1 MGVVSRYEH
10 IEKMKDLIQELNNAS
25 VAYYTST
32 PIMSDYDWDKK
43 YEELQMLESQENIIF
58 PNSPTQNVGYT
69 VSDKLNEVK
78 LDHLMLS
85 LDKTK
90 SINDLK
96 QFAGNKQCIV
106 SVKCDGLSTTL
117 KYKHGKL
124 VSAATRGNGY
134 EGTDVLQN
142 VLTIKNIP
150 KKIPYDDELIIDGET
165 IIGWDTFNKINEN
178 IKDLDKKYKHPRNL
192 VSGSLLLLDSKEA
205 AQRNMRFI
213 AWRVIKGFE
222 HEFVY
227 EDLQSAKVC
236 GFEVVPMLVYSN
248 SDKDFLRG
256 ILEKIKD
263 LADVNNIPYDG
274 AVMAYDDYTYGESL
288 GKTDK
293 FFRHSISYK
302 YEDQLYETVL
312 KDIEWNTSKT
322 GLINPVAVF
331 EPIDLDGAITTR
343 ATLHNISYI
352 KKLSLGIGD
361 RIRVYRSNKVIPK
374 VHDSIDKSNNF
385 TIPSKCPICGGET
398 KIVKENDS
406 EVLMCMNDYCQGKLL
421 GKLSH
426 AVSRNA
432 LNVDNLSEAT
442 LEKFISLGW
451 LNSIKSI
458 YHLSDYKGKMY
469 SLEGFGKKSVDKL
482 LESIEKSRETTLD
495 RFIYALSVPLIG
507 KSASK
512 DIAKHFKYNFDKFYH
527 CFSCGYGYFWN
538 LKVDGIGVVASNNIQ
553 KFAITYMDKVF
564 ELSKEFTFKIPN
576 ESNHTQNTLQ
586 GKTFVITGSL
596 EKYSNRDELKSVIE
610 SYGGKVSGSVSAK
623 TFALIN
629 NDIESSSSKN
639 KKAKSLGVQIIN
651 EEQFMQLIGE

>member
-1 MGVVSRYEH
+1 MGIKSKYER
-10 IEKMKDLIQELNNAS
+10 IEKMKSLIEELNNAS
-25 VAYYTST
+25 IAYYTST

-43 YEELQMLESQENIIF
+43 YEELQILESQENIIF

-69 VSDKLNEVK
+69 VSDKLNEVN

-96 QFAGNKQCIV
+96 QFAGNKQCIT

-117 KYKHGKL
+117 KYKHGEL
-124 VSAATRGNGY
+124 VSAVTRGNGY

-165 IIGWDTFNKINEN
+165 IIGWDTFNEINSKIKPPDE
-178 IKDLDKKYKHPRNL
+178 KYKHPRNL

-205 AQRNMRFI
+205 SQRNMRFI

-222 HEFVY
+222 HKSVY
-227 EDLQSAKVC
+227 EDLQNAKVC
-236 GFEVVPMLVYSN
+236 GFEVVPMLIYSN
-248 SDKDFLRG
+248 PDKDSLQG

-274 AVMAYDDYTYGESL
+274 AVIAYDDYAYGESL

-293 FFRHSISYK
+293 FFRHSIAYK

-322 GLINPVAVF
+322 GLINPVAIF

-385 TIPSKCPICGGET
+385 TIPEKCPICCGRT

-406 EVLMCMNDYCQGKLL
+406 EVLMCMNDDCQGKLL

-451 LNSIKSI
+451 LDSIKSI

-482 LESIEKSRETTLD
+482 LESIERSRETTLD
-495 RFIYALSVPLIG
+495 RFIYALSVPMIG

-512 DIAKHFKYNFDKFYH
+512 DIAKHFKYNFDEFYH

-553 KFAITYMDKVF
+553 KFAVTHADKVF
-564 ELSKEFTFKIPN
+564 ELSKEFTFKIPD
-576 ESNHTQNTLQ
+576 ESNHNQNIIQ

-596 EKYSNRDELKSVIE
+596 EKYSNRDELKSIIE
-610 SYGGKVSGSVSAK
+610 SNGGKVSGSVSAK

-639 KKAKSLGVQIIN
+639 KKAKSFGVQIIN
-651 EEQFMQLIGE
+651 EEQFMQLLN

>member
-1 MGVVSRYEH
+1 MGVVSRYER
-10 IEKMKDLIQELNNAS
+10 IEKMKTLIEELNNAS
-25 VAYYTST
+25 IAYYTST

-43 YEELQMLESQENIIF
+43 YEELQMLENQENIIF

-96 QFAGNKQCIV
+96 QFTGNKQCIV

-117 KYKHGKL
+117 KYVHGEL
-124 VSAATRGNGY
+124 VSAVTRGNGY

-165 IIGWDTFNKINEN
+165 IIGWDTFNKINES
-178 IKDLDKKYKHPRNL
+178 IKDSDKKYKHPRNL

-205 AQRNMRFI
+205 AQRNMRFV

-222 HEFVY
+222 HKSVY
-227 EDLQSAKVC
+227 EDLQDSKHC
-236 GFEVVPMLVYSN
+236 GFEVVPMLIYSN
-248 SDKDFLRG
+248 SDKDYLHG

-263 LADVNNIPYDG
+263 LADANNIPYDG
-274 AVMAYDDYTYGESL
+274 AVMAYDNYSYGESL

-293 FFRHSISYK
+293 FFRHSIAYK

-374 VHDSIDKSNNF
+374 VHDSIDKSNDF
-385 TIPSKCPICGGET
+385 TIPDKCPICDGET

-406 EVLMCMNDYCQGKLL
+406 EVLMCMNDNCQGKLL
-421 GKLSH
+421 GKLVH

-432 LNVDNLSEAT
+432 LDIDGLSEAT
-442 LEKFISLGW
+442 LEKFITLGW
-451 LNSIKSI
+451 LDSIKSI

-469 SLEGFGKKSVDKL
+469 NLEGFGKKSVDNL
-482 LESIEKSRETTLD
+482 LESIDKSRETTLD
-495 RFIYALSVPLIG
+495 RFIYSLSIPLIG

-512 DIAKHFKYNFDKFYH
+512 DIAKHFKYNFDEFYH

-564 ELSKEFTFKIPN
+564 ELSKEFTFKIPS
-576 ESNHTQNTLQ
+576 ESNNTQNTLQ

-596 EKYSNRDELKSVIE
+596 KKYSNRDELKSVIE
-610 SYGGKVSGSVSAK
+610 SNGGKVSGSVSAK

-639 KKAKSLGVQIIN
+639 KKAKSVGVQIIN
-651 EEQFMQLIGE
+651 EEQFMQLLN

>member
-1 MGVVSRYEH
+1 MGVESRYER
-10 IEKMKDLIQELNNAS
+10 IEKIKTLIEELNNAS
-25 VAYYTST
+25 IAYYTST

-43 YEELQMLESQENIIF
+43 YEELQMLENQENIIF

-69 VSDKLNEVK
+69 ISDKLNEVK

-117 KYKHGKL
+117 KYIHGEL
-124 VSAATRGNGY
+124 VSAVTRGNGY

-142 VLTIKNIP
+142 ALTIKNIP

-165 IIGWDTFNKINEN
+165 IIGWDTFNEINLKIKPPDE
-178 IKDLDKKYKHPRNL
+178 KYKHPRNL
-192 VSGSLLLLDSKEA
+192 VSGSLRLLDSKEA
-205 AQRNMRFI
+205 AKRNMRFI

-222 HEFVY
+222 HKFVY

-248 SDKDFLRG
+248 SDKDSLQG

-263 LADVNNIPYDG
+263 LADANNIPYDG
-274 AVMAYDDYTYGESL
+274 AVMAYDDYDYGESL

-331 EPIDLDGAITTR
+331 EPVDLDGAITTR

-564 ELSKEFTFKIPN
+564 ELSKEFTFKIPS
-576 ESNHTQNTLQ
+576 ESNNAQNTLQ

>member
-1 MGVVSRYEH
+1 MGNT
-10 IEKMKDLIQELNNAS
+10 IGKMKELIQELNTAS
-25 VAYYTST
+25 YAYYTST

-96 QFAGNKQCIV
+96 QFAGNKQCIA

-117 KYKHGKL
+117 KYIHGEL
-124 VSAATRGNGY
+124 VSAVTRGNGY

-165 IIGWDTFNKINEN
+165 IIGWDTFNNINES
-178 IKDLDKKYKHPRNL
+178 IKDTDKKYKHPRNL

-205 AQRNMRFI
+205 AQRDMRFI
-213 AWRVIKGFE
+213 GWRVIKGFE
-222 HEFVY
+222 HKSVY

-248 SDKDFLRG
+248 SDKDFLHG

-263 LADVNNIPYDG
+263 LADANNIPYDG
-274 AVMAYDDYTYGESL
+274 AVMAYDDYAYGESL

-293 FFRHSISYK
+293 FFRHSIAYK

-322 GLINPVAVF
+322 GLINPVAIF

-385 TIPSKCPICGGET
+385 TIPEKCPICGGET

-406 EVLMCMNDYCQGKLL
+406 EVLICMNDDCQGKLL
-421 GKLSH
+421 GKLVH

-432 LNVDNLSEAT
+432 LDIDGLSEAT

-495 RFIYALSVPLIG
+495 RFVYSLSIPMIG

-512 DIAKHFKYNFDKFYH
+512 DIAEFFEYDLIKFFEKTYSVNCLGNIAYKNYKKYCRNHYEEILDLSSEFNFKTQDK
-527 CFSCGYGYFWN
+527 SLTN
-538 LKVDGIGVVASNNIQ
+538 KTNI
-553 KFAITYMDKVF
+553 
-564 ELSKEFTFKIPN
+564 
-576 ESNHTQNTLQ
+576 LQ
-586 GKTFVITGSL
+586 DKTFVITGL
-596 EKYSNRDELKSVIE
+596 LDKYSNRDELKSVIE
-610 SYGGKVSGSVSAK
+610 SNGGKVSGSVSAR

-639 KKAKSLGVQIIN
+639 KKAKSLGIQIIN
-651 EEQFMQLIGE
+651 EEQFMQLLN

>member
-1 MGVVSRYEH
+1 MGVKSRYEH

-25 VAYYTST
+25 IEYYTST

-43 YEELQMLESQENIIF
+43 YEELQMLENQENIIF
-58 PNSPTQNVGYT
+58 QNSPTQNVGYT

-96 QFAGNKQCIV
+96 QFSGNKQCIV
-106 SVKCDGLSTTL
+106 SIKCDGLSTTL
-117 KYKHGKL
+117 KYVHGEL
-124 VSAATRGNGY
+124 VSAVTRGNGY
-134 EGTDVLQN
+134 EGIDVLQN

-150 KKIPYDDELIIDGET
+150 KKIPYYDELIIDGET
-165 IIGWDTFNKINEN
+165 IIGWDTFNKINES
-178 IKDLDKKYKHPRNL
+178 IKDTDKKYKHPRNL

-213 AWRVIKGFE
+213 TWRVIKGFE
-222 HEFVY
+222 HKSVYENLQYSKDCGFETVPMIPYAGY
-227 EDLQSAKVC
+227 EDLQV
-236 GFEVVPMLVYSN
+236 
-248 SDKDFLRG
+248 
-256 ILEKIKD
+256 ILDTIKD
-263 LADVNNIPYDG
+263 LADANNIPYDG
-274 AVMAYDDYTYGESL
+274 AVMTYDDYAYGESL

-293 FFRHSISYK
+293 FFRHSIAYK

-385 TIPSKCPICGGET
+385 TIPYKCPICGGRTE
-398 KIVKENDS
+398 IVKENDS
-406 EVLMCMNDYCQGKLL
+406 EVLMCMNDDCQGKLL

-442 LEKFISLGW
+442 LDKFISLGW

-495 RFIYALSVPLIG
+495 RFIYALSVPMIG

-512 DIAKHFKYNFDKFYH
+512 DIAKHFKYNFDEFYH

-553 KFAITYMDKVF
+553 KFAITYTDKVF
-564 ELSKEFTFKIPN
+564 ELSKEFTFKISS

-596 EKYSNRDELKSVIE
+596 DKYSNRDELKSVIE

>member
-1 MGVVSRYEH
+1 MGVVSQYER
-10 IEKMKDLIQELNNAS
+10 IEKMKMLIEELNNAS
-25 VAYYTST
+25 IAYYTST

-43 YEELQMLESQENIIF
+43 YEELQMLENQENIIF

-117 KYKHGKL
+117 KYIHGEL
-124 VSAATRGNGY
+124 VSAVTRGNGY

-165 IIGWDTFNKINEN
+165 IIGWDTFNKINSK
-178 IKDLDKKYKHPRNL
+178 IKPPDEKYKHPRNL
-192 VSGSLLLLDSKEA
+192 VSGSLRLLDSKEA
-205 AQRNMRFI
+205 AQRNMQFI

-222 HEFVY
+222 HKFVY

-248 SDKDFLRG
+248 SDKDSLQG

-263 LADVNNIPYDG
+263 LADANNIPYDG
-274 AVMAYDDYTYGESL
+274 AVMAYDDYDYGESL

-312 KDIEWNTSKT
+312 KDIKWNTSKT
-322 GLINPVAVF
+322 GLINPVAIF

-385 TIPSKCPICGGET
+385 TIPEKCPICGGET

-406 EVLMCMNDYCQGKLL
+406 EVLMCMNDDCQGKLL
-421 GKLSH
+421 GKLVYV
-426 AVSRNA
+426 VSRNA
-432 LNVDNLSEAT
+432 LNIDGLSEAT

-458 YHLSDYKGKMY
+458 YNLSDYKGKMY

-482 LESIEKSRETTLD
+482 LESIDKSRETTLD
-495 RFIYALSVPLIG
+495 RFIYSLSIPLIG

-512 DIAKHFKYNFDKFYH
+512 DIAKHFKYNFDEFYH
-527 CFSCGYGYFWN
+527 CFICGYGYFWN

-553 KFAITYMDKVF
+553 KFAVTYADKVF
-564 ELSKEFTFKIPN
+564 ELSKEFAFKIPG
-576 ESNHTQNTLQ
+576 ESNHNQNILQ

-610 SYGGKVSGSVSAK
+610 SYSGKVSGSVSAK

-651 EEQFMQLIGE
+651 EEQFMQLLN

>member
-1 MGVVSRYEH
+1 MGIKSKYER
-10 IEKMKDLIQELNNAS
+10 IEKMKSLIEELNNAS
-25 VAYYTST
+25 IAYYTST

-43 YEELQMLESQENIIF
+43 YEELQILESQENIIF

-69 VSDKLNEVK
+69 VSDKLNEVN

-96 QFAGNKQCIV
+96 QFAGNKQCIT

-117 KYKHGKL
+117 KYKHGEL
-124 VSAATRGNGY
+124 VSAVTRGNGY
-134 EGTDVLQN
+134 EGTDVLKN

-165 IIGWDTFNKINEN
+165 IIGWDTFNEINSKIKTPDE
-178 IKDLDKKYKHPRNL
+178 KYKHPRNL
-192 VSGSLLLLDSKEA
+192 VSGSLRLLDSKEA
-205 AQRNMRFI
+205 SQRNMRFI

-222 HEFVY
+222 HKFVY

-248 SDKDFLRG
+248 SDKDSLQG

-263 LADVNNIPYDG
+263 LADANNIPYDG
-274 AVMAYDDYTYGESL
+274 AVMAYDDYDYGESL

-312 KDIEWNTSKT
+312 KDIKWNTSKT
-322 GLINPVAVF
+322 GLINPVAIF
-331 EPIDLDGAITTR
+331 EPIDLYGAITTR

-385 TIPSKCPICGGET
+385 TIPEKCPICGGET

-406 EVLMCMNDYCQGKLL
+406 EVLMCMNDDCQGKLL
-421 GKLSH
+421 GKLVY

-432 LNVDNLSEAT
+432 LNIDGLSEAT

-482 LESIEKSRETTLD
+482 LESIDKSRETTLD
-495 RFIYALSVPLIG
+495 RFIYSLSIPLIG

-512 DIAKHFKYNFDKFYH
+512 DIAKHFKYNFDEFYH
-527 CFSCGYGYFWN
+527 CFICGYGYFWN

-553 KFAITYMDKVF
+553 KFAVTYADKVF
-564 ELSKEFTFKIPN
+564 ELSKEFAFKIPG
-576 ESNHTQNTLQ
+576 ESNHNQNILQ

-610 SYGGKVSGSVSAK
+610 SYSGKVSGSVSAK

-651 EEQFMQLIGE
+651 EEQFMQLLN

>member
-1 MGVVSRYEH
+1 MGVESRYER
-10 IEKMKDLIQELNNAS
+10 IEKMKSLIEELNNAS
-25 VAYYTST
+25 IAYYTST

-43 YEELQMLESQENIIF
+43 YEELQMLENQENIIF

-69 VSDKLNEVK
+69 ISDKLNEVK

-117 KYKHGKL
+117 KYIRGEL
-124 VSAATRGNGY
+124 VSAVTRGNGY

-142 VLTIKNIP
+142 ALTIKNIP

-165 IIGWDTFNKINEN
+165 IIGWDTFNEINSKIKPPDE
-178 IKDLDKKYKHPRNL
+178 KYKHPRNL
-192 VSGSLLLLDSKEA
+192 VSGSLRLLDSKEA
-205 AQRNMRFI
+205 AKRNMRFI

-222 HEFVY
+222 HKFVY

-248 SDKDFLRG
+248 SDKDSLQG

-263 LADVNNIPYDG
+263 LADANNIPYDG
-274 AVMAYDDYTYGESL
+274 AVMAYDDYDYGESL

-406 EVLMCMNDYCQGKLL
+406 EVLMCMNDDCQGKLL

-426 AVSRNA
+426 AASRNA

-451 LNSIKSI
+451 LDSIKSI

-512 DIAKHFKYNFDKFYH
+512 DIAKHFKYNFDEFYH

-553 KFAITYMDKVF
+553 KFAITHMDKVF
-564 ELSKEFTFKIPN
+564 ELSKEFTFKIPS
-576 ESNHTQNTLQ
+576 ESNNAQNTLQ

>member
-1 MGVVSRYEH
+1 MGVVSRYER

-25 VAYYTST
+25 IAYYTSA

-96 QFAGNKQCIV
+96 QFAGNKQCVV

-117 KYKHGKL
+117 KYIHGEL
-124 VSAATRGNGY
+124 VSAVTRGNGY
-134 EGTDVLQN
+134 EGTDVFQN
-142 VLTIKNIP
+142 ILTIKNIP

-165 IIGWDTFNKINEN
+165 IIGWDTFNKINES
-178 IKDLDKKYKHPRNL
+178 IKDSDKKYKHPRNL

-222 HEFVY
+222 HKSVY
-227 EDLQSAKVC
+227 EDLQYSKDC
-236 GFEVVPMLVYSN
+236 GFEAVPMIPYPGYEDLQV
-248 SDKDFLRG
+248 
-256 ILEKIKD
+256 ILDTIKD
-263 LADVNNIPYDG
+263 LADANNIPYDG
-274 AVMAYDDYTYGESL
+274 VVMTYDDYAYGESL

-293 FFRHSISYK
+293 FFRHSIAYK

-331 EPIDLDGAITTR
+331 NPIDLDGAITTR

-385 TIPSKCPICGGET
+385 TIPEKCPICGGET

-406 EVLMCMNDYCQGKLL
+406 EVLMCMNDDCQGKLL
-421 GKLSH
+421 GKLCH

-432 LNVDNLSEAT
+432 LDIDGLSEAT
-442 LEKFISLGW
+442 LEKFIFLGW
-451 LNSIKSI
+451 LDSIKSI

-482 LESIEKSRETTLD
+482 LESIEKSRYTTLD
-495 RFIYALSVPLIG
+495 RFIYSLSIPMIG

-512 DIAKHFKYNFDKFYH
+512 DIAEYFKYNFDEFINNSFKVNCLGSVAYDKF
-527 CFSCGYGYFWN
+527 
-538 LKVDGIGVVASNNIQ
+538 K
-553 KFAITYMDKVF
+553 TYMTFRSDKIID
-564 ELSKEFTFKIPN
+564 LSKEFGFITPIDNQVEEKTNI
-576 ESNHTQNTLQ
+576 LQ

-610 SYGGKVSGSVSAK
+610 SYSGKVSGSVSTK

-651 EEQFMQLIGE
+651 EEQFMQLLN

>member
-1 MGVVSRYEH
+1 MGNT
-10 IEKMKDLIQELNNAS
+10 IGKMKELIQELNTAS
-25 VAYYTST
+25 YAYYTST

-96 QFAGNKQCIV
+96 QFAGNKQCIA

-117 KYKHGKL
+117 KYIHGEL
-124 VSAATRGNGY
+124 VSAVTRGNGY

-165 IIGWDTFNKINEN
+165 IIGWDTFNNINES
-178 IKDLDKKYKHPRNL
+178 IKDTDKKYKHPRNL

-205 AQRNMRFI
+205 AQRDMRFI
-213 AWRVIKGFE
+213 GWRVIKGFE
-222 HEFVY
+222 HKSVY

-248 SDKDFLRG
+248 SDKDFLHG

-263 LADVNNIPYDG
+263 LADANNIPYDG
-274 AVMAYDDYTYGESL
+274 AVMAYDDYAYGESL

-293 FFRHSISYK
+293 FFRHSIAYK

-322 GLINPVAVF
+322 GLINPVAIF

-352 KKLSLGIGD
+352 KNLSLGIGD
-361 RIRVYRSNKVIPK
+361 RIGVYRSNKVIPK

-385 TIPSKCPICGGET
+385 TIPEKCPICGGET

-406 EVLMCMNDYCQGKLL
+406 EVLICMNDDCQGKLL
-421 GKLSH
+421 GKLVH

-432 LNVDNLSEAT
+432 LDIDGLSEAT

-451 LNSIKSI
+451 LDSIKSI

-495 RFIYALSVPLIG
+495 RFVYSLSIPMIG

-512 DIAKHFKYNFDKFYH
+512 DIAEFFEYDLIKFFEKTYSVNCLGNIAYKNYKKYCRNHYEEILDLSSEFNFKTQDK
-527 CFSCGYGYFWN
+527 SLTN
-538 LKVDGIGVVASNNIQ
+538 KTNI
-553 KFAITYMDKVF
+553 
-564 ELSKEFTFKIPN
+564 
-576 ESNHTQNTLQ
+576 LQ
-586 GKTFVITGSL
+586 GKTFVITGLL

-610 SYGGKVSGSVSAK
+610 SNGGKVSGSVSAR

-639 KKAKSLGVQIIN
+639 KKAKSLGIQIIN
-651 EEQFMQLIGE
+651 EEQFMQLLN

>member
-1 MGVVSRYEH
+1 MGIKSKYER
-10 IEKMKDLIQELNNAS
+10 IEKMKSLIEELNNAS
-25 VAYYTST
+25 IAYYTST

-43 YEELQMLESQENIIF
+43 YEELQMLENQENIIF
-58 PNSPTQNVGYT
+58 TNSPTQNVGYT
-69 VSDKLNEVK
+69 VSDKLNDVK

-117 KYKHGKL
+117 KYKHGEL
-124 VSAATRGNGY
+124 VSAITRGNGY

-165 IIGWDTFNKINEN
+165 IIGWDTFNKINES
-178 IKDLDKKYKHPRNL
+178 IKDTDKKYKHPRNL

-205 AQRNMRFI
+205 SQRNMRFI

-222 HEFVY
+222 HKSVY
-227 EDLQSAKVC
+227 EDLQNAKVC
-236 GFEVVPMLVYSN
+236 GFEVVPMIIYSN
-248 SDKDFLRG
+248 PDKDSLQG

-274 AVMAYDDYTYGESL
+274 AVIAYDDYDYGESL

-293 FFRHSISYK
+293 FFRHSIAYK

-385 TIPSKCPICGGET
+385 TIPDKCPICGGET

-406 EVLMCMNDYCQGKLL
+406 EVLMCMNDNCNGKLL
-421 GKLSH
+421 GKLCH

-432 LNVDNLSEAT
+432 LNIDGLSEAT
-442 LEKFISLGW
+442 IEKFISLGW
-451 LNSIKSI
+451 LDSIKSI
-458 YHLSDYKGKMY
+458 YHISDYKCKMY

-495 RFIYALSVPLIG
+495 RFIYSLSIPLIG

-512 DIAKHFKYNFDKFYH
+512 DIAKHFKYNFDEFYH
-527 CFSCGYGYFWN
+527 CFICGYGYFWN

-553 KFAITYMDKVF
+553 KFAVTYADKVF
-564 ELSKEFTFKIPN
+564 ELSKEFTFKIPS
-576 ESNHTQNTLQ
+576 ESNNTQNTLQ

-596 EKYSNRDELKSVIE
+596 EKYSNRDELKSIIE
-610 SYGGKVSGSVSAK
+610 SNGGKVSGSVSTK

-651 EEQFMQLIGE
+651 EEQFMQLLN

>member
-1 MGVVSRYEH
+1 MGVVSQYER
-10 IEKMKDLIQELNNAS
+10 IEKMKMLIEELNNAS
-25 VAYYTST
+25 IAYYTST

-43 YEELQMLESQENIIF
+43 YEELQMLENQENIIF

-117 KYKHGKL
+117 KYIHGEL
-124 VSAATRGNGY
+124 VSAVTRGNGY

-165 IIGWDTFNKINEN
+165 IIGWDTFNKINSK
-178 IKDLDKKYKHPRNL
+178 IKPPDEKYKHPRNL
-192 VSGSLLLLDSKEA
+192 VSGSLRLLDSKEA
-205 AQRNMRFI
+205 AQRNMQFI

-222 HEFVY
+222 HKFVY

-248 SDKDFLRG
+248 SDKDSLQG

-263 LADVNNIPYDG
+263 LADANNIPYDG
-274 AVMAYDDYTYGESL
+274 AVMAYDDYDYGESL

-312 KDIEWNTSKT
+312 KDIKWNTSKT
-322 GLINPVAVF
+322 GLINPVAIF

-385 TIPSKCPICGGET
+385 TIPEKCPICGGET

-406 EVLMCMNDYCQGKLL
+406 EVLMCMNDDCQGKLL
-421 GKLSH
+421 GKLVY

-432 LNVDNLSEAT
+432 LNIDGLSEAT

-482 LESIEKSRETTLD
+482 LESIDKSRETTLN
-495 RFIYALSVPLIG
+495 RFIYSLSIPLIG

-512 DIAKHFKYNFDKFYH
+512 DIAKHFKYNFDEFYH
-527 CFSCGYGYFWN
+527 CFICGYGYFWN

-553 KFAITYMDKVF
+553 KFAVTYADKVF
-564 ELSKEFTFKIPN
+564 ELSKEFAFKIPG
-576 ESNHTQNTLQ
+576 ESNHNQNILQ

-610 SYGGKVSGSVSAK
+610 SYSGKVSGSVSAK

-651 EEQFMQLIGE
+651 EEQFMQLLN

>member
-1 MGVVSRYEH
+1 MGIKSKYER
-10 IEKMKDLIQELNNAS
+10 IEKMKSLIEELNNAS
-25 VAYYTST
+25 IAYYTST

-43 YEELQMLESQENIIF
+43 YEELQILESQENIIF

-69 VSDKLNEVK
+69 VSDKLNEVN

-96 QFAGNKQCIV
+96 QFAGNKQCIT

-117 KYKHGKL
+117 KYKHGEL
-124 VSAATRGNGY
+124 VSAVTRGNGY

-165 IIGWDTFNKINEN
+165 IIGWDTFNEINSKIKTPDE
-178 IKDLDKKYKHPRNL
+178 KYKHPRNL
-192 VSGSLLLLDSKEA
+192 VSGSLRLLDSKEA
-205 AQRNMRFI
+205 SQRNMRFI

-222 HEFVY
+222 HKFVY

-248 SDKDFLRG
+248 SDKDSLQG

-263 LADVNNIPYDG
+263 LADANNIPYDG
-274 AVMAYDDYTYGESL
+274 AVMAYDDYDYGESL

-293 FFRHSISYK
+293 FFRHSIAYK

-322 GLINPVAVF
+322 GLINPVAIF

-385 TIPSKCPICGGET
+385 TIPDKCPICCGET

-406 EVLMCMNDYCQGKLL
+406 EVLMCINDDCQGKLL
-421 GKLSH
+421 GKLVH

-432 LNVDNLSEAT
+432 LNIDGLSEAT
-442 LEKFISLGW
+442 LEKFISFGW
-451 LNSIKSI
+451 LDSIKSI

-482 LESIEKSRETTLD
+482 LESVEKSRETTLD
-495 RFIYALSVPLIG
+495 RFIYALSVPMIG

-512 DIAKHFKYNFDKFYH
+512 DIAKHFKYNFDEFYH

-564 ELSKEFTFKIPN
+564 ELSKEFTFKIPS
-576 ESNHTQNTLQ
+576 ESNNTQNTLK

-596 EKYSNRDELKSVIE
+596 EKYSNRDELKSIIE
-610 SYGGKVSGSVSAK
+610 SNGGKVSGSVSAK

-651 EEQFMQLIGE
+651 EEQFMQLLN

>member
-1 MGVVSRYEH
+1 MMIQKETGTTLAGSPTQKVQGYVLDGFTKVTHS
-10 IEKMKDLIQELNNAS
+10 KPMLSANKTKDINDIIKFLR
-25 VAYYTST
+25 
-32 PIMSDYDWDKK
+32 DYDW
-43 YEELQMLESQENIIF
+43 YCS
-58 PNSPTQNVGYT
+58 Y
-69 VSDKLNEVK
+69 K
-78 LDHLMLS
+78 LDGLTLV
-85 LDKTK
+85 LRY
-90 SINDLK
+90 ND
-96 QFAGNKQCIV
+96 
-106 SVKCDGLSTTL
+106 
-117 KYKHGKL
+117 GKF
-124 VSAATRGNGY
+124 VQGITRGNGIIG
-134 EGTDVLQN
+134 EDVTEQCKF
-142 VLTIKNIP
+142 IDNIP
-150 KKIPYDDELIIDGET
+150 MTIPNKHFFEVRGECVMSWNEFKRVNST
-165 IIGWDTFNKINEN
+165 LDTPYSN
-178 IKDLDKKYKHPRNL
+178 PRNL
-192 VSGSLLLLDSKEA
+192 AAGTLRNLDLNILKQRKLSFVVFEMVHPSFTWKTEELDYLDS
-205 AQRNMRFI
+205 I
-213 AWRVIKGFE
+213 GFE
-222 HEFVY
+222 TVRRLTDISTSINVSKCVEKMKPEYY
-227 EDLQSAKVC
+227 EYPVDGLI
-236 GFEVVPMLVYSN
+236 FEVNNKEISKQLGSTSHHENCRMALKW
-248 SDKDFLRG
+248 KDETYPTKLINIEWTIG
-256 ILEKIKD
+256 KTGVLTPTIVTEPVEID
-263 LADVNNIPYDG
+263 GTIVNRASVHNVSIFKQFRFTKGCTCNLYKANMIIPQCDS
-274 AVMAYDDYTYGESL
+274 VENNYGEE
-288 GKTDK
+288 
-293 FFRHSISYK
+293 I
-302 YEDQLYETVL
+302 
-312 KDIEWNTSKT
+312 
-322 GLINPVAVF
+322 
-331 EPIDLDGAITTR
+331 
-343 ATLHNISYI
+343 
-352 KKLSLGIGD
+352 
-361 RIRVYRSNKVIPK
+361 
-374 VHDSIDKSNNF
+374 
-385 TIPSKCPICGGET
+385 TIPDKCPICGGET

-406 EVLMCMNDYCQGKLL
+406 EVLMCMNDDCQGKLL
-421 GKLSH
+421 GKLSN

-512 DIAKHFKYNFDKFYH
+512 DIAKHFKYNFGKFYH

>member
-1 MGVVSRYEH
+1 MA
-10 IEKMKDLIQELNNAS
+10 KMIDDIRERL
-25 VAYYTST
+25 
-32 PIMSDYDWDKK
+32 
-43 YEELQMLESQENIIF
+43 
-58 PNSPTQNVGYT
+58 
-69 VSDKLNEVK
+69 
-78 LDHLMLS
+78 LDHVLS
-85 LDKTK
+85 LEEID
-90 SINDLK
+90 SVLEE
-96 QFAGNKQCIV
+96 NKYLPIET
-106 SVKCDGLSTTL
+106 DEDDIDTL
-117 KYKHGKL
+117 KYSNNKSQIWIKYMSDDGEYL
-124 VSAATRGNGY
+124 VSEITMKTKKRGKTEVDPFY
-134 EGTDVLQN
+134 REED
-142 VLTIKNIP
+142 IKNMID
-150 KKIPYDDELIIDGET
+150 YFRNNHYHQEFLITMFGFLLARR
-165 IIGWDTFNKINEN
+165 IGDILSLKWSDFYYEN
-178 IKDLDKKYKHPRNL
+178 GRR
-192 VSGSLLLLDSKEA
+192 KEVLNTLIE
-205 AQRNMRFI
+205 Q
-213 AWRVIKGFE
+213 
-222 HEFVY
+222 
-227 EDLQSAKVC
+227 
-236 GFEVVPMLVYSN
+236 
-248 SDKDFLRG
+248 
-256 ILEKIKD
+256 
-263 LADVNNIPYDG
+263 
-274 AVMAYDDYTYGESL
+274 
-288 GKTDK
+288 KTDK
-293 FFRHSISYK
+293 TIDISVSNVTWK
-302 YEDQLYETVL
+302 YIDEYCSME
-312 KDIEWNTSKT
+312 N
-322 GLINPVAVF
+322 INPLEHLNEDIF
-331 EPIDLDGAITTR
+331 PRELKT
-343 ATLHNISYI
+343 
-352 KKLSLGIGD
+352 
-361 RIRVYRSNKVIPK
+361 
-374 VHDSIDKSNNF
+374 
-385 TIPSKCPICGGET
+385 
-398 KIVKENDS
+398 
-406 EVLMCMNDYCQGKLL
+406 YCQGKLL

-512 DIAKHFKYNFDKFYH
+512 DIAKHFKYNFDKFYY

>member
-1 MGVVSRYEH
+1 MVDN
-10 IEKMKDLIQELNNAS
+10 IKKMKKLIQELNKAS
-25 VAYYTST
+25 YAYYGKDS
-32 PIMSDYDWDKK
+32 PIMSDKEYDALYD
-43 YEELQMLESQENIIF
+43 ELMMIQKETGTTLAG
-58 PNSPTQNVGYT
+58 SPTQKVQGYVLDGFT
-69 VSDKLNEVK
+69 KVTHSKPMLSANKTKDINDIIKFLRDYDWYCSYK
-78 LDHLMLS
+78 LDGLTLV
-85 LDKTK
+85 LRY
-90 SINDLK
+90 ND
-96 QFAGNKQCIV
+96 
-106 SVKCDGLSTTL
+106 
-117 KYKHGKL
+117 GKF
-124 VSAATRGNGY
+124 VQGITRGNGIIG
-134 EGTDVLQN
+134 EDVTEQCKF
-142 VLTIKNIP
+142 IDNIP
-150 KKIPYDDELIIDGET
+150 MTIPNKHFFEVRGECVMSWNEFKRVNST
-165 IIGWDTFNKINEN
+165 LDTPYSN
-178 IKDLDKKYKHPRNL
+178 PRNL
-192 VSGSLLLLDSKEA
+192 AAGTLRNLDLNILKQRKLSFVVFEMVHPSFTWKTEELDYLDS
-205 AQRNMRFI
+205 I
-213 AWRVIKGFE
+213 GFE
-222 HEFVY
+222 TVRRLTDISTSINVSKCVEKMKPEYY
-227 EDLQSAKVC
+227 EYPVDGLI
-236 GFEVVPMLVYSN
+236 FEVNNKEISKQLGSTSHHENCRMALKW
-248 SDKDFLRG
+248 KDETYPTKLINIEWTIG
-256 ILEKIKD
+256 KTGVLTPTIVTEPVEID
-263 LADVNNIPYDG
+263 GTIVNRASVHNVSIFKQFRFTKGCTCNLYKANMIIPQCDS
-274 AVMAYDDYTYGESL
+274 VENNYGEE
-288 GKTDK
+288 
-293 FFRHSISYK
+293 I
-302 YEDQLYETVL
+302 
-312 KDIEWNTSKT
+312 
-322 GLINPVAVF
+322 
-331 EPIDLDGAITTR
+331 
-343 ATLHNISYI
+343 
-352 KKLSLGIGD
+352 
-361 RIRVYRSNKVIPK
+361 
-374 VHDSIDKSNNF
+374 
-385 TIPSKCPICGGET
+385 TIPDKCPICGGET

-406 EVLMCMNDYCQGKLL
+406 EVLMCMNDDCQGKLL
-421 GKLSH
+421 GKLSN

-432 LNVDNLSEAT
+432 LNVDNLSEST

-512 DIAKHFKYNFDKFYH
+512 DIAKHFKYNFGKFYH

>member
-1 MGVVSRYEH
+1 MGNT
-10 IEKMKDLIQELNNAS
+10 IGKMKELIQELNTAS
-25 VAYYTST
+25 YAYYTST

-96 QFAGNKQCIV
+96 QFAGNKQCIA

-117 KYKHGKL
+117 KYIHGEL
-124 VSAATRGNGY
+124 VSAVTRGNGY

-165 IIGWDTFNKINEN
+165 IIGWDTFNNINES
-178 IKDLDKKYKHPRNL
+178 IKDTDKKYKHPRNL

-205 AQRNMRFI
+205 AQRDMRFI
-213 AWRVIKGFE
+213 GWRVIKGFE
-222 HEFVY
+222 HKSVY

-248 SDKDFLRG
+248 SDKDFLHG

-263 LADVNNIPYDG
+263 LADANNIPYDG
-274 AVMAYDDYTYGESL
+274 AVMAYDDYAYGESL

-293 FFRHSISYK
+293 FFRHSIAYK

-322 GLINPVAVF
+322 GLINPVAIF

-385 TIPSKCPICGGET
+385 TIPEKCPICGGET

-406 EVLMCMNDYCQGKLL
+406 EVLICMNDDCQGKLL
-421 GKLSH
+421 GKLVH

-432 LNVDNLSEAT
+432 LDIDGLSEAT

-451 LNSIKSI
+451 LDSIKSI

-495 RFIYALSVPLIG
+495 RFVYSLSIPMIG

-512 DIAKHFKYNFDKFYH
+512 DIAEFFEYDLIKFFEKTYSVNCLGNIAYKNYKKYCRNHYEEILDLSSEFNFKTQDK
-527 CFSCGYGYFWN
+527 SLTN
-538 LKVDGIGVVASNNIQ
+538 KTNI
-553 KFAITYMDKVF
+553 
-564 ELSKEFTFKIPN
+564 
-576 ESNHTQNTLQ
+576 LQ
-586 GKTFVITGSL
+586 DKTFVITGLL

-610 SYGGKVSGSVSAK
+610 SNGGKVSGSVSAR

-639 KKAKSLGVQIIN
+639 KKAKSLGIQIIN
-651 EEQFMQLIGE
+651 EEQFMQLLN

>member
-1 MGVVSRYEH
+1 MGIKSRYEC
-10 IEKMKDLIQELNNAS
+10 IEKMKNLIEELNNAS
-25 VAYYTST
+25 IAYYTST

-43 YEELQMLESQENIIF
+43 YEELQMLENQENIIF

-69 VSDKLNEVK
+69 ISDKLNEVK

-117 KYKHGKL
+117 KYIRGEL
-124 VSAATRGNGY
+124 VSAVTRGNGY

-142 VLTIKNIP
+142 ALTIKNIP
-150 KKIPYDDELIIDGET
+150 KKIPYYDELIIDGET
-165 IIGWDTFNKINEN
+165 IIGWDTFNEINSKIKPPDE
-178 IKDLDKKYKHPRNL
+178 KYKHPRNL
-192 VSGSLLLLDSKEA
+192 VSGSLRLLDSKEA
-205 AQRNMRFI
+205 AKRNMRFI

-222 HEFVY
+222 HKFVY

-248 SDKDFLRG
+248 SDKDSLQG

-263 LADVNNIPYDG
+263 LADANNIPYDG
-274 AVMAYDDYTYGESL
+274 AVMAYDDYDYGESL

-451 LNSIKSI
+451 LDSIKSI

-512 DIAKHFKYNFDKFYH
+512 DIAKHFKYNFDEFYH

-553 KFAITYMDKVF
+553 KFAITHMDKVF
-564 ELSKEFTFKIPN
+564 ELSKEFTFKIPS
-576 ESNHTQNTLQ
+576 ESNNAQNTLQ

>member
-1 MGVVSRYEH
+1 MGVESRYER
-10 IEKMKDLIQELNNAS
+10 IEKIKTLIEELNNAS
-25 VAYYTST
+25 IAYYTSV

-43 YEELQMLESQENIIF
+43 YEELQQLERQENIIF

-96 QFAGNKQCIV
+96 KFAGNKQCIV

-117 KYKHGKL
+117 KYVHGKL
-124 VSAATRGNGY
+124 VSAVTRGNGY
-134 EGTDVLQN
+134 EGIDVLQN

-165 IIGWDTFNKINEN
+165 IIGWDTFNKINES
-178 IKDLDKKYKHPRNL
+178 KDSDKKYKHPRNL

-205 AQRNMRFI
+205 AQRNMRFV
-213 AWRVIKGFE
+213 AWRVIKGFS
-222 HEFVY
+222 HESVY
-227 EDLQSAKVC
+227 EDLQDSKEC
-236 GFEVVPMLVYSN
+236 GFEVVPMIPYIGCENLQTVL
-248 SDKDFLRG
+248 DT
-256 ILEKIKD
+256 IKD
-263 LADVNNIPYDG
+263 VADVNNIPYDG
-274 AVMAYDDYTYGESL
+274 AVMAYDDYSYGESL

-293 FFRHSISYK
+293 FFRHSIAYK

-322 GLINPVAVF
+322 GLINPVAIF

-385 TIPSKCPICGGET
+385 TIPDKCPICGEET

-406 EVLMCMNDYCQGKLL
+406 EVLMCMNDDCKGKLL
-421 GKLSH
+421 GKLVH
-426 AVSRNA
+426 AVSKNS
-432 LNVDNLSEAT
+432 LGIDGLSEAT

-451 LNSIKSI
+451 LDSIKSI
-458 YHLSDYKGKMY
+458 YHLSDYKSKMY
-469 SLEGFGKKSVDKL
+469 NLEGFGKKSVDNL
-482 LESIEKSRETTLD
+482 LESIENSRETTLD
-495 RFIYALSVPLIG
+495 RFIYSLSISMIG
-507 KSASK
+507 KSTSK
-512 DIAKHFKYNFDKFYH
+512 AIAEYFEYDFGRFVTKTYSVNCLGEVAYSNYKNYCTSH
-527 CFSCGYGYFWN
+527 CDEI
-538 LKVDGIGVVASNNIQ
+538 LDLSN
-553 KFAITYMDKVF
+553 
-564 ELSKEFTFKIPN
+564 EFTFVKPN
-576 ESNHTQNTLQ
+576 TIMVNSLSLQ
-586 GKTFVITGSL
+586 EKTFVITGSL
-596 EKYSNRDELKSVIE
+596 EKYGNRDELKSVIE
-610 SYGGKVSGSVSAK
+610 SYGGKVSGSVSSK
-623 TFALIN
+623 TSYLISN
-629 NDIESSSSKN
+629 EPSTSSKSV
-639 KKAKSLGVQIIN
+639 KAASLGVPVIT
-651 EEQFMQLIGE
+651 EEEYLEKFGK